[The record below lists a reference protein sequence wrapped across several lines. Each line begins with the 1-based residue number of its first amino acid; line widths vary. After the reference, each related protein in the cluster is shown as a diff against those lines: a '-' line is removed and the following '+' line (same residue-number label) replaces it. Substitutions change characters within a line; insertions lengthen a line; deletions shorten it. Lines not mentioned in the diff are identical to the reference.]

1 MKIILDVENTTT
13 KRDGKLHLDPFEPDN
28 SLTLV
33 GIMDHINQ
41 DDKTIFVFD
50 HNEKTIE
57 DDDAQQR
64 LQRVLDNTTLLIGHN
79 LQYDLQWLWACGF
92 KYSGEIFD
100 TMLGEYILQ
109 RGQKQSVSLENCAI
123 RYDLNMKKSDTLKDY
138 FGRGF
143 QTD

>member
-33 GIMDHINQ
+33 GIMDYINQ
-41 DDKTIFVFD
+41 DEKTIFVFD

-100 TMLGEYILQ
+100 TMLG
-109 RGQKQSVSLENCAI
+109 
-123 RYDLNMKKSDTLKDY
+123 
-138 FGRGF
+138 
-143 QTD
+143 